1 MQFKHPEILYALFL
15 LIIPIIV
22 HLFQLQRF
30 VKVPFT
36 NVKLLKTIEQQTR
49 KSKYVKKWLI
59 LITRL
64 LIFTTL
70 IFAFAQ
76 PYFSEY
82 NAQKVFNTAIY
93 LDNSYSMQAKGEKGE
108 LLKSAVQNIIENSSN
123 STGTFSL
130 ITNNK
135 NIKELDAKSLKD
147 ELLAL
152 TYYPIKIDLPT
163 VLLKAKNNEKTS
175 NKAFNRLILI
185 SDFQDN
191 NSFDLNLSDE
201 NTPINFVKLTPK
213 SKLNSFVDSVYISKS
228 TATETI
234 ISVRIKN
241 TNLSNSTIPVSLV
254 SNAKLLGKTTA
265 NFENSNS
272 AIVQFTIPETSTFN
286 GKISITDDGLTFDN
300 DFCFSIS
307 TPEKVNVLCIGT
319 NAKFLSK
326 IYTNN
331 EFNYTTTPLQN
342 LNYNNLQSQQ
352 LIILNELE
360 TIPIELTNSLL
371 DYSTMGGNI
380 VIIPSNNTDLISY
393 NSFLETLAIGK
404 IIVKEEKIH
413 KLTSINYEH
422 PLLKDVFEKRVDN
435 FQYPTIQQ
443 YFITR
448 FKNSSNI
455 IQLDNSE
462 PYISSSYSKNGT
474 VFWIASSLDLEISD
488 FTQSPIVVPVF
499 YNFAKSNLKTSNLY
513 YTIAS
518 ENTIDILTSIKK
530 DNVVKIATKDM
541 EFIPLQKVS
550 QHKVTIELQE
560 QILQSGFYSILNAD
574 IPLKKLAFN
583 YNTEESNLNSI
594 DLETQ
599 LSNSKNATISK
610 SIATV
615 FNEINNDQK
624 INWLFKWFLA
634 FSVLFLLIEMLILKY
649 FNK

>member
-49 KSKYVKKWLI
+49 KSKHVKKWLI

-64 LIFTTL
+64 LIFTAL
-70 IFAFAQ
+70 IIAFSQ

-82 NAQKVFNTAIY
+82 KAQKVFNTTIY

-108 LLKSAVQNIIENSSN
+108 LLKSAVQSIIENSSN
-123 STGTFSL
+123 STSTFSL

-152 TYYPIKIDLPT
+152 TYYPIKLDLPT
-163 VLLKAKNNEKTS
+163 VLLKAKNNESTS
-175 NKAFNRLILI
+175 NNTLNKLILI

-191 NSFDLNLSDE
+191 SSFNLNLADE

-213 SKLNSFVDSVYISKS
+213 SRLNSFVDSVYISKS

-234 ISVRIKN
+234 ISARIKN
-241 TNLSNSTIPVSLV
+241 TNLSTSTIPVSLV
-254 SNAKLLGKTTA
+254 SNTKLLGKTTA

-272 AIVQFTIPETSTFN
+272 AIVQFTIPKTSTFN

-300 DFCFSIS
+300 DFYFSIS
-307 TPEKVNVLCIGT
+307 TPEKVNVLCIGK
-319 NAKFLSK
+319 NAEFLSK

-342 LNYNNLQSQQ
+342 LNYNNLQSQH

-360 TIPIELTNSLL
+360 TIPTELTNSLL
-371 DYSTMGGNI
+371 DYSNMGGNI
-380 VIIPSNNTDLISY
+380 VIIPSNNTDLLSY

-404 IIVKEEKIH
+404 IMGKEEKIH

-455 IQLDNSE
+455 IQLDNNE

-530 DNVVKIATKDM
+530 DNVVKIANEDM

-560 QILQSGFYSILNAD
+560 QILQNGFYTILNAD
-574 IPLKKLAFN
+574 IPLKKVAFN

-599 LSNSKNATISK
+599 LSNSKNATISE